1 MLIAN
6 RKTMEEDYMIS
17 KAFQNIVTQMSD
29 VFNKKFG
36 IADSKGLVLA
46 HAGAEVSPEIIA
58 ELVEAVSGN
67 DSVILKSGYTVRFM
81 SNDPYAKYIVYVE
94 GIDEV
99 SRYCC
104 NAVTVAAS
112 NVRHYY
118 DEKYDK
124 TNFMQNILFDNL
136 LAFDLHQKA
145 RELHVDADVCRA
157 VFYIK
162 VVSEASENAVYEVVR
177 NMFPDKERDFVIS
190 VEGSDIVLIKEM
202 SENANSKALEDI
214 AEAILATVNSETMS
228 TILVGLGTVA
238 ANIDELNAVYKEAQ
252 VAIEVGQVFNKEQS
266 ILSYENLGIGR
277 LIYQLPIRLC
287 ELFLQ
292 EVFRK
297 GSIESLDEET
307 ILTINKF
314 FENDLN
320 VSETSRQLF
329 VHRNTLVYRLEKIY
343 KLTGL
348 DLRKFDQAIV
358 FKVAMMVYKYLE
370 ANPMKI

>member
-1 MLIAN
+1 
-6 RKTMEEDYMIS
+6 MIS
-17 KAFQNIVTQMSD
+17 KAFQNIATQMSE
-29 VFNKKFG
+29 VFPKRFG
-36 IADSKGLVLA
+36 IADSRGLILA
-46 HAGAEVSPEIIA
+46 SNGAEISQ
-58 ELVEAVSGN
+58 ELCEDLVYAIN
-67 DSVILKSGYTVRFM
+67 DDKVFTKDGYTVCPISCR
-81 SNDPYAKYIVYVE
+81 PTAEYVVYVE
-94 GIDEV
+94 GTDEV

-104 NAVTVAAS
+104 QTLAIAAD

-124 TNFMQNILFDNL
+124 TVFMQNVIFDNM

-145 RELHVDADVCRA
+145 IELHVDTEQPRA

-162 VVSEASENAVYEVVR
+162 VESKGDMSIYEVIR
-177 NMFPDKERDFVIS
+177 NIFPDKEHDFVINID
-190 VEGSDIVLIKEM
+190 SDNIVLIKELREIISSDEIEAM
-202 SENANSKALEDI
+202 AQQIIDTGHTESMMRVLIGVSSPAENINK
-214 AEAILATVNSETMS
+214 
-228 TILVGLGTVA
+228 
-238 ANIDELNAVYKEAQ
+238 LNNAYKEAQ
-252 VAIEVGQVFNKEQS
+252 IALEVGKVFDEEKL
-266 ILSYENLGIGR
+266 ILNYESLGIGR

-287 ELFLQ
+287 ELFLK
-292 EVFRK
+292 EVFKK
-297 GSIESLDEET
+297 GDITLLDSET

-358 FKVAMMVYKYLE
+358 FKVAMMVHKYLIS
-370 ANPMKI
+370 NPMKI